1 MIDLI
6 GFWTGVTIYTYLLL
20 FIPAVFFIIC
30 AEATIEWSSRGRIKC
45 GSWIMDWLDKHLG
58 VDEDFVGSSFFC
70 SLFVAGITTTYVLY
84 SAACT
89 EDDPYTYV
97 GMVTDVAQWA
107 APILG
112 WIASFF
118 IVVMSSA
125 LFLRKMFDMFFGIKD
140 KIDSLE
146 NKDV

>member
-1 MIDLI
+1 MIDLV
-6 GFWTGVTIYTYLLL
+6 GYWAGVSIYTYLLL
-20 FIPAVFFIIC
+20 LIPAVFFMIC
-30 AEATIEWSSRGRIKC
+30 AEATIEWSSRGRIVC
-45 GSWIMDWLDKHLG
+45 GSWLTKWLEKHG
-58 VDEDFVGSSFFC
+58 VGEDFLGGSFFC
-70 SLFVAGITTTYVLY
+70 SLVVAGITTIYVLY

-118 IVVMSSA
+118 IVVIGSA

-146 NKDV
+146 KKDV